1 MMNGFDHLESLAKEY
16 DRIIANQ
23 KREHRKDMI
32 QGGMFMVGIIALIG
46 LGIFLGSYFELW
58 GVTP

>member
-23 KREHRKDMI
+23 RREHRDAMI
-32 QGGMFMVGIIALIG
+32 RGGMIMVGSVALIG
-46 LGIFLGSYFELW
+46 LGIFFGSYFELW